1 MNTKAKKLFAMRSQR
16 KGISIIEVLTSLA
29 VATIGVFGVLVLI
42 PFAVRQ
48 AQLGLDQDTA
58 DLVGRNAI
66 EDLQTYGYTAVS
78 DDGQLALR
86 GSKVLVTN
94 RNENGTPNDRS
105 DDMVT
110 IVPVTEAQVLGNI
123 APDTSPNFYPSQGL
137 ERNSGLNARFPRVIH
152 FDPVAVAAIGF
163 PDDAAGPNPD
173 FLTGDLPPS
182 TTDGQMRNDLRVT
195 LANGI
200 CQGAD
205 GLAQPISIGGI
216 PVTFNLLLDQ
226 AEVNRIFRTEDDLI
240 ISERN
245 FLLPQTADDAVA
257 RSGVDLPQPVF
268 DVSSQGNLMKRQ
280 SAGRI
285 SWSAI
290 YVPVKDSNR
299 VKSNAG
305 APPTVAVKYKVYV
318 LVYKDRSVV
327 PRDPDSLMLSALVNR
342 HTAINAVD
350 RSLEINTTNGG
361 FTPSVDQIHLDTSSQ
376 GVFKDDWVML
386 INRKPAPDYG
396 NVNNLGL
403 TIENTVLG
411 RRLDAEEAGYDV
423 QLGFAKVLGVHVRD
437 MPDVNTGT
445 RTTLTVDG
453 GPFDFYY
460 TDIQG
465 AEYGAGPG
473 ENAFSTDTYVIHLK
487 NVINVFERTIS
498 LERNSVWN

>member
-1 MNTKAKKLFAMRSQR
+1 MYNKAKKRFAMRSR
-16 KGISIIEVLTSLA
+16 REGISIIEVLTSLA

-48 AQLGLDQDTA
+48 AQIGLDQDAA

-86 GSKVLVTN
+86 GSKVLVTG
-94 RNENGTPNDRS
+94 RNPNGTPSDRS
-105 DDMVT
+105 DDTVT
-110 IVPVTEAQVLGNI
+110 VMPVTDAEVLGSVTPNI
-123 APDTSPNFYPSQGL
+123 APNFYPSQGL
-137 ERNSGLNARFPRVIH
+137 ELNSGLNARYPRVIH
-152 FDPVAVAAIGF
+152 FDPVAVAAVGF
-163 PDDAAGPNPD
+163 PTAANMQNPD
-173 FLTGDLPPS
+173 FLTGDLPPAAS
-182 TTDGQMRNDLRVT
+182 ENESRNDLRVT
-195 LANGI
+195 LATGI
-200 CQGAD
+200 CPGSD
-205 GLAQPISIGGI
+205 GFAPPTQAGGGRT
-216 PVTFNLLLDQ
+216 VTFNLLLDQ

-299 VKSNAG
+299 VKSNAV
-305 APPTVAVKYKVYV
+305 APPTVATKYKVYV

-327 PRDPDSLMLSALVNR
+327 PGDPEGLMLSALVNR
-342 HTAINAVD
+342 HTAAAEASGNPPV
-350 RSLEINTTNGG
+350 TTNGG
-361 FTPSVDQIHLDTSSQ
+361 FTPSVDQIHLGTSSQ

-403 TIENTVLG
+403 TIMNSDLG

-423 QLGFAKVLGVHVRD
+423 QLGFAKVLGVHSRATPVD
-437 MPDVNTGT
+437 GT
-445 RTTLTVDG
+445 VTTLTVDG

-465 AEYGAGPG
+465 AAYGAGVG
-473 ENAFSTDTYVIHLK
+473 EDVFSTDTYVIHLN
-487 NVINVFERTIS
+487 NVINVYERTIS